1 MGQQHTYLTPNF
13 FFLFSPPKPN
23 RTVLSFS
30 PDDRKKW
37 HQERKK
43 TEHVLKTMGNFP
55 FVLGLSKKKRVRAI
69 SEVLKHREKQ
79 IRIKT
84 RSMKTRP
91 SSSKPR
97 RKKNNTKLRSIST
110 SQLTTRPGTTSAVA
124 TRMSHKSPLPLSP
137 SGSTPHL
144 DNQFTTPLGRSQPSV
159 SFGLDGTEPMN
170 DDISANDLAKIQE
183 IQREECQYFS
193 EEQMAQIS
201 PLTETITN
209 STVEEQQQVVE
220 VEAPPS
226 PRSPPSTNEILFD
239 LIDTDHDG
247 VVTKDDLV
255 VGVTENIEVQS
266 MLEAEGSILF
276 YDPSDAKTATVW
288 MDVFDNLITKNVNG
302 NINCAEFSTF
312 MDNLN
317 QIQRQTNAQ
326 VAAEVEQQK
335 EEDS

>member
-1 MGQQHTYLTPNF
+1 
-13 FFLFSPPKPN
+13 
-23 RTVLSFS
+23 
-30 PDDRKKW
+30 
-37 HQERKK
+37 
-43 TEHVLKTMGNFP
+43 
-55 FVLGLSKKKRVRAI
+55 
-69 SEVLKHREKQ
+69 
-79 IRIKT
+79 
-84 RSMKTRP
+84 
-91 SSSKPR
+91 
-97 RKKNNTKLRSIST
+97 
-110 SQLTTRPGTTSAVA
+110 
-124 TRMSHKSPLPLSP
+124 
-137 SGSTPHL
+137 
-144 DNQFTTPLGRSQPSV
+144 
-159 SFGLDGTEPMN
+159 MN

-247 VVTKDDLV
+247 VVTKDDVV

-276 YDPSDAKTATVW
+276 YDPADAKTATVW

-317 QIQRQTNAQ
+317 QIQRQTNAR

>member
-1 MGQQHTYLTPNF
+1 
-13 FFLFSPPKPN
+13 
-23 RTVLSFS
+23 
-30 PDDRKKW
+30 
-37 HQERKK
+37 
-43 TEHVLKTMGNFP
+43 
-55 FVLGLSKKKRVRAI
+55 
-69 SEVLKHREKQ
+69 
-79 IRIKT
+79 
-84 RSMKTRP
+84 
-91 SSSKPR
+91 
-97 RKKNNTKLRSIST
+97 
-110 SQLTTRPGTTSAVA
+110 
-124 TRMSHKSPLPLSP
+124 
-137 SGSTPHL
+137 
-144 DNQFTTPLGRSQPSV
+144 V